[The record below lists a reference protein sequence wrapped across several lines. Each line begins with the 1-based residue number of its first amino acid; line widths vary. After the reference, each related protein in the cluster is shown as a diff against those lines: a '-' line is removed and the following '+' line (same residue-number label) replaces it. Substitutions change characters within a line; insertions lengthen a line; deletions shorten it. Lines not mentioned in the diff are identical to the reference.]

1 MDKTD
6 IDRSLRLIRHLS
18 FLAMALVS
26 QAASAQDTN
35 ATPSAEARAEIADAG
50 SGPDTAPIRQ
60 ASWVVGLSALALM
73 QSERREHRGVPRML
87 PLMAAQTQHGRL
99 WLGLAPERKE
109 AQGSREWRLVACWLI
124 PLGQ

>member
-1 MDKTD
+1 
-6 IDRSLRLIRHLS
+6 LQLIRRFS
-18 FLAMALVS
+18 FMAMALVS
-26 QAASAQDTN
+26 QASSAQDTN
-35 ATPSAEARAEIADAG
+35 AAPSTEARPEIAGAG
-50 SGPDTAPIRQ
+50 SGPDTAPIQQ

-99 WLGLAPERKE
+99 WVGLTPERKE
-109 AQGSREWRLVACWLI
+109 VQGSREWRLMACWLI